1 MPVTIN
7 GDGSITG
14 LAVGGLPNGSV
25 DADTL
30 ASNAVTTV
38 KIANDAVATSKIA
51 NSAVTAD
58 KATGTAKGLV
68 MVDQWRTS
76 SSTTGNQSPI
86 TAWERVDNHFSV
98 QGTGMTESSGVWT
111 FPQSGLYLVTY
122 TGHGFLNSTT
132 SYIGLYFFI
141 STNGGASYESNS
153 IGHAYFGAMGQGYC
167 GGSNQTV
174 LNVTNASTFRFR
186 IYFTSSNSSAPIL
199 QGHTSRSL
207 TNLVIMRLGDAG

>member
-14 LAVGGLPNGSV
+14 LAVGGLPDGSV

-58 KATGTAKGLV
+58 KASGTAKGLV

-98 QGTGMTESSGVWT
+98 QGTGMSQSSGIWT
-111 FPQSGLYLVTY
+111 FPQTGLYLVTY
-122 TGHGFLNSTT
+122 TGHGYLNGTT
-132 SYIGLYFFI
+132 TYIGLYFSV
-141 STNGGASYESNS
+141 STDSGSSFESPPL
-153 IGHAYFGAMGQGYC
+153 GHAYFGAQGTGYC
-167 GGSNQTV
+167 GGSNQVV

-186 IYFTSSNSSAPIL
+186 IYFTSSDASNVQL
-199 QGHTSRSL
+199 QGHSDRTL
-207 TNLVIMRLGDAG
+207 TNITFIRLGDAG

>member
-1 MPVTIN
+1 MPITIN

-14 LAVGGLPNGSV
+14 LSVGGLPNGSV

-30 ASNAVTTV
+30 ASNAVTT
-38 KIANDAVATSKIA
+38 TKIA
-51 NSAVTAD
+51 NSAVTAS
-58 KATGTAKGLV
+58 KASGTAKGLT
-68 MVDQWRTS
+68 MVDHWRTS
-76 SSTTGNQSPI
+76 ASLTGNQSPI
-86 TAWERVDNHFSV
+86 TGWERVDNHFSV
-98 QGTGMTESSGVWT
+98 QGTGMTESSGVFT
-111 FPQSGLYLVTY
+111 FPETGLYLVTY
-122 TGHGFLNSTT
+122 TGHGYLNSTT

-174 LNVTNASTFRFR
+174 LNVTDASTFRFR
-186 IYFTSSNSSAPIL
+186 IYFTSSNNSAPIL

>member
-7 GDGSITG
+7 GDGSISG
-14 LAVGGLPNGSV
+14 LSVGGLGNGGIV

-30 ASNAVTTV
+30 ASNAVTT
-38 KIANDAVATSKIA
+38 AKIA

-58 KATGTAKGLV
+58 KASGTAKGLT
-68 MVDQWRTS
+68 MVDHWRTNAQV
-76 SSTTGNQSPI
+76 TGNQSPI
-86 TAWERVDNHFSV
+86 QNWERVDNHFSV

-122 TGHGFLNSTT
+122 TGHGYLNSTT

-141 STNGGASYESNS
+141 STNSGASYESNS
-153 IGHAYFGAMGQGYC
+153 IGHAYFGAMGQGYA

>member
-7 GDGSITG
+7 GNGSITG

-30 ASNAVTTV
+30 ASNAVTT
-38 KIANDAVATSKIA
+38 AKIA

-58 KATGTAKGLV
+58 KASGTAKGLV
-68 MVDQWRTS
+68 MVDQWRNAVQV
-76 SSTTGNQSPI
+76 TGNQSPI
-86 TAWERVDNHFSV
+86 TGWERVDNHFSV
-98 QGTGMTESSGVWT
+98 QGTGMSESSGVWT
-111 FPQSGLYLVTY
+111 FPQTGLYLVTY
-122 TGHGFLNSTT
+122 TGHGYLNSTT
-132 SYIGLYFFI
+132 SYIGLYFYI

-174 LNVTNASTFRFR
+174 LNVTDASTFRFR
-186 IYFTSSNSSAPIL
+186 IYLTSSNSSAPIL
-199 QGHTSRSL
+199 QGHTSRTL